1 MQRFRKTMQRFRKA
15 FFCCAVL
22 SCRVLLVSA
31 QPALPG
37 TTETLLSSTGSVSSR
52 PVPRR
57 TENLVIV
64 TLDGMRW
71 QEIFGGIDSALLG
84 NPAYTRDKD
93 GLKAKFWNDDAGER
107 RKKLFPFLWTT
118 VARKGQ
124 LYGNRNA
131 GNFVNVA
138 NRYKFSYPGYSE
150 IFTGYPDT
158 AINSNDKILNK
169 NPNVLE
175 FINGQKGYTGKVAA
189 FSSWDVFP
197 FILNRERS
205 GIYINSDNDTLR
217 SASEELQVIN
227 EMQFL
232 TARPLGLRPDLL
244 TYFAGKEYLKTNRPR
259 VLYIGWDETDDYAH
273 AGLYDQYIN
282 SAHAEDGM
290 LADLWNTLQSM
301 PQYKDKTTLMV
312 TCDHGRGDKVKD
324 QWKDHGQNVDDSGQ
338 IWMIVMGPDTQPGGE
353 ITTQSQ
359 LFQKQWAST
368 MAALLGFDFRPAH
381 GDAAPVRSVLQ

>member
-1 MQRFRKTMQRFRKA
+1 MQPSRKA
-15 FFCCAVL
+15 FFCCVIL
-22 SCRVLLVSA
+22 SCCALLISA
-31 QPALPG
+31 QPNPY
-37 TTETLLSSTGSVSSR
+37 
-52 PVPRR
+52 R

-84 NPAYTRDKD
+84 NPGFTMDKD
-93 GLKAKFWNDDAGER
+93 GLKSRFWSDDARER
-107 RKKLFPFLWTT
+107 RKKLFPFLWST
-118 VARKGQ
+118 VEQGGQ
-124 LYGNRNA
+124 LYGNRNI
-131 GNFVNVA
+131 GNMVNVS
-138 NRYKFSYPGYSE
+138 NRYKFSYPGYNE

-169 NPNVLE
+169 NTNVLE
-175 FINGQKGYTGKVAA
+175 FINKQKGYTGKVAA

-197 FILNRERS
+197 FILNSARS
-205 GIYINSDNDTLR
+205 GIYVNADKDTLHG
-217 SASEELQVIN
+217 AWEGFKMIN
-227 EMQFL
+227 EMQAL

-244 TYFAGKEYLKTNRPR
+244 TYFAGKEYLKTHSPR

-282 SAHAEDGM
+282 SAHAEDAM

-312 TCDHGRGDKVKD
+312 TCDHGRGDKIKD

-338 IWMIVMGPDTQPGGE
+338 IWMTVMGPDTRPGGE
-353 ITTQSQ
+353 MSSPSQ
-359 LFQKQWAST
+359 LYQKQWAPT
-368 MAALLGFDFRPAH
+368 MAALLGFDFRPAQ
-381 GDAAPVRSVLQ
+381 GGTAPVSSVIQ

>member
-1 MQRFRKTMQRFRKA
+1 LF
-15 FFCCAVL
+15 
-22 SCRVLLVSA
+22 SCTALLTSA
-31 QPALPG
+31 QSTASASRP
-37 TTETLLSSTGSVSSR
+37 SSTGASPASR
-52 PVPRR
+52 K

-84 NPAYTRDKD
+84 NAAYTMDKD
-93 GLKAKFWNDDAGER
+93 GLKNKFWSDDARER

-118 VARKGQ
+118 VEQKGQ
-124 LYGNRNA
+124 LYGNRNI
-131 GNFVNVA
+131 GNNVNVA

-158 AINSNDKILNK
+158 AVNSNDKILNK
-169 NPNVLE
+169 NINVLE
-175 FINGQKGYTGKVAA
+175 YINKQKGYAGKVAV

-205 GIYINSDNDTLR
+205 GIYINADNDTFRL
-217 SASEELQVIN
+217 ASKELKMIN

-244 TYFAGKEYLKTNRPR
+244 TYFAGKEYLKAYNPR

-301 PQYKDKTTLMV
+301 PQYKDKTTLIV
-312 TCDHGRGDKVKD
+312 TCDHGRGDKIKA

-338 IWMIVMGPDTQPGGE
+338 IWMVAMGPDTRPGGE
-353 ITTQSQ
+353 ISTQSQ
-359 LFQKQWAST
+359 LYQQQWAPT

-381 GDAAPVRSVLQ
+381 SEAAPVRSVLL